1 MATLML
7 PNAEIELRFA
17 ITRCQPICE
26 TQLFS
31 KRFSMET
38 TRIER
43 ENAIQLAAMAV
54 ELTYVKVALARMD
67 ATNTSQS
74 EKLERVLDQ
83 LAEARGGWKTLM
95 LLGGAAGA
103 IGSVITW
110 FVSNLKG

>member
-1 MATLML
+1 
-7 PNAEIELRFA
+7 
-17 ITRCQPICE
+17 
-26 TQLFS
+26 
-31 KRFSMET
+31 MET

-43 ENAIQLAAMAV
+43 ENAIQIAAMVV

-95 LLGGAAGA
+95 LIGGAAGTL
-103 IGSVITW
+103 GSVATW
-110 FVSNLKG
+110 FISHLRG